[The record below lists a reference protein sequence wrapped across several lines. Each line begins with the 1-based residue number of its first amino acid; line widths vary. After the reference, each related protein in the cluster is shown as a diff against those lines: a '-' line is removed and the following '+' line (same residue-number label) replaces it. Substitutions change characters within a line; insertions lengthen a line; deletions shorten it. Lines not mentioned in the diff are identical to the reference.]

1 MHWRTNSWSIRGE
14 TRLSLSQ
21 PACLQ
26 LHPAA
31 VQRLREH
38 ISQYTCSGQRDRGR
52 VNLMKQ
58 MQRWLNNA
66 RVLECVR
73 ASFVSDCCLS
83 FFLPS
88 CHLHTHTITQSHKH
102 DCINIP
108 QIFSPDPRGLPRF
121 SFVTSTTELSF
132 RVLLN
137 SLPGPEARRCAGW
150 HFGYVQFVLRC
161 TDMLQDRLY
170 YRPLLQCFI
179 TTAKGNALGIAECRC
194 LI

>member
-1 MHWRTNSWSIRGE
+1 MC
-14 TRLSLSQ
+14 TRDSVECTGGQILGAYVEKHASLCLNQRVFSCIQLLSSVSESTFHNT
-21 PACLQ
+21 PA
-26 LHPAA
+26 
-31 VQRLREH
+31 R
-38 ISQYTCSGQRDRGR
+38 GQRDRGR

-137 SLPGPEARRCAGW
+137 SLPGPEASRCAG
-150 HFGYVQFVLRC
+150 
-161 TDMLQDRLY
+161 
-170 YRPLLQCFI
+170 
-179 TTAKGNALGIAECRC
+179 
-194 LI
+194 